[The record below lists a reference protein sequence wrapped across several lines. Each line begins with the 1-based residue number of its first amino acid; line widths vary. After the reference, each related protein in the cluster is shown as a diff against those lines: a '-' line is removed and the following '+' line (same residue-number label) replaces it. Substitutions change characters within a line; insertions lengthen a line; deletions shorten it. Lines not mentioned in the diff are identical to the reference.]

1 MKRVIGVDFDNTLVS
16 YDDAMKR
23 AAVERGLVAA
33 GATSHKE
40 ALRDEIRRLPGG
52 EREWQKL
59 QAVVY
64 GPRIGEARLIEGV
77 TDFFRQCREM
87 GCHLYILSHKTE
99 FANADRGGANLRR
112 AALAWMVDHGF
123 FEDDGLG
130 LCQQNVYFEAS
141 RLEKLQRIQTLGC
154 THFVDDLEETFLEP
168 SFPVGVMK
176 ILYAPGQARQLPAEV
191 KVARTWKEIAEHV
204 FRSGG

>member
-23 AAVERGLVAA
+23 VAVERGLVAA
-33 GATSHKE
+33 GATSHKQ
-40 ALRDEIRRLPGG
+40 ALRDTIRRLPGG
-52 EREWQKL
+52 ESEWRKL

-77 TDFFRQCREM
+77 TEFFHQCREM
-87 GCHLYILSHKTE
+87 GCQVYILSHKTE
-99 FANADRGGANLRR
+99 FASADPGGANLRR
-112 AALAWMVDHGF
+112 AALTWMAGHGF
-123 FEDDGLG
+123 FEADGLG
-130 LCQQNVYFEAS
+130 LCRQNVYFEAT

-168 SFPVGVMK
+168 SFPASVIKV
-176 ILYAPGQARQLPAEV
+176 LYAPGQAGPTPAEV
-191 KVARTWKEIAEHV
+191 NLAHTWREVAEHV
-204 FRSGG
+204 FSGGG